1 MIIDPSFSVPSTR
14 PTNAPFIVIEG
25 INGGGKST
33 LITGLIEWL
42 SARGVPHLRSREP
55 GGTPLGVTLRSLLLS
70 SPEPIVPLSELFLF
84 LADRAHHVATV
95 IEPALRDGITVIC
108 DRFFYSTIAFQ
119 GYGRGLDCPR
129 LLEMNRLATNDLR
142 PDLVILLDLP
152 VEDALRRAQHRN
164 SADGAE
170 RDSFEAEEL
179 AFHERVRDGF
189 LALAKELPE
198 PFLILDARQEPEI
211 LLKQAS
217 QAISSL
223 LRCD

>member
-1 MIIDPSFSVPSTR
+1 MKIDPSLPIPSFR
-14 PTNAPFIVIEG
+14 PNGAPFIVIEG

-33 LITGLIEWL
+33 LITKLVEWL
-42 SARGVPHLRSREP
+42 AAREVPHRRSREP

-95 IEPALRDGITVIC
+95 IEPSLRDGVTVLC

-119 GYGRGLDCPR
+119 GYGRGLDCQR
-129 LLEMNRLATNDLR
+129 LLELNRLATNDLR

-164 SADGAE
+164 SVDGAE

-179 AFHERVRDGF
+179 AFHERVRGGF
-189 LALAKELPE
+189 LALAEELPE
-198 PFLILDARQEPEI
+198 PFLVLDAREEAET
-211 LLKQAS
+211 LFKQAT
-217 QAISSL
+217 QAISAL